1 MRPLLALLAVAV
13 LPAADLR
20 IDLGP
25 ARLVAQGPPG
35 EKRWGRWQFP
45 TLESGPRGLLLLFV
59 HTSPDSAASYG
70 QPRQVFLSRNHGRT
84 WTPDPTFAA
93 QTPYGLALPSGQWL
107 RTATVAATPLASVT
121 LPPPVAERQ
130 SYGTPFQLYPLS
142 QMPPALRQIF
152 FERFE
157 NGAWRPQSQTLDD
170 PQALRYSTGG
180 LVPQIWWG
188 DMKRL
193 PNGSLVALTYPY
205 YHASQLPVPYTSAAS
220 YRSTDD
226 GRTWQKIGHI
236 LYNEPDRRRDGFTE
250 PALELLP
257 DGSLLAV
264 LRSTDGHGVGPLYR
278 SRSTDGGVTWTK
290 PEPFTETGVL
300 PRLLQLANGILVL
313 SSGRPGVDLR
323 FSRDGGQT
331 WTPPQT
337 LVPVPDPAKPQ
348 ADSCGYTS
356 LVPLGPDRFLITY
369 SWFTPPSGRKSIY
382 VRQVRVRP

>member
-70 QPRQVFLSRNHGRT
+70 QPRQLFLSRNHGRT

-142 QMPPALRQIF
+142 QMPP
-152 FERFE
+152 
-157 NGAWRPQSQTLDD
+157 PH
-170 PQALRYSTGG
+170 P
-180 LVPQIWWG
+180 
-188 DMKRL
+188 
-193 PNGSLVALTYPY
+193 
-205 YHASQLPVPYTSAAS
+205 H
-220 YRSTDD
+220 
-226 GRTWQKIGHI
+226 
-236 LYNEPDRRRDGFTE
+236 
-250 PALELLP
+250 
-257 DGSLLAV
+257 
-264 LRSTDGHGVGPLYR
+264 
-278 SRSTDGGVTWTK
+278 
-290 PEPFTETGVL
+290 
-300 PRLLQLANGILVL
+300 
-313 SSGRPGVDLR
+313 
-323 FSRDGGQT
+323 
-331 WTPPQT
+331 
-337 LVPVPDPAKPQ
+337 
-348 ADSCGYTS
+348 
-356 LVPLGPDRFLITY
+356 
-369 SWFTPPSGRKSIY
+369 
-382 VRQVRVRP
+382 